1 MSFKTNSDIDMEML
15 DLYSDYLFS
24 SFSLTT
30 ATGLSAL
37 LDNQISHDQITRFLS
52 EREYNSKDLWM
63 LVKPVVREI
72 ETDDGC
78 LLFDDTIEEKEYTD
92 ENEIVAWHFD
102 HSKGRNLKGVNI
114 LSAIYH
120 NNGYTIPISF
130 EIVKK
135 DQEFIDDQGK
145 KKRRSSINK
154 NEYFRDMF
162 KVSIGN
168 KIKFKYVL
176 ADIWFSS
183 KENMEYILENQKHFI
198 FAVKKNRLVALS
210 KEDKLKG
217 KFKNLE
223 SLDFEEGQVKKVFFK
238 GMEAEVLVCRQVF
251 TNQDGSTGILYLATS
266 DIDLDFKKL
275 TDIYQKRWKIE
286 EYHKSI
292 KSNTSLAKSPTKTML
307 TQGNH
312 FFASIYSFFKLE
324 QLSHG
329 TKLNHFALKTKLY
342 VKALKVSFGEL
353 QLLKNQTILGV
364 GA

>member
-1 MSFKTNSDIDMEML
+1 MNML

-24 SFSLTT
+24 SFSYTT

-37 LDNQISHDQITRFLS
+37 LDNQISHDQVTRFLS
-52 EREYNSKDLWM
+52 KREYGPKDLWK

-102 HSKGRNLKGVNI
+102 HSKGRNLKGINI
-114 LSAIYH
+114 LSAIYYS
-120 NNGYTIPISF
+120 NSYTIPISF

-145 KKRRSSINK
+145 KKRRSSMNK
-154 NEYFRDMF
+154 NEYFRNMF
-162 KVSIGN
+162 KVSISN

-183 KENMEYILENQKHFI
+183 KENMEYILENKKHFI

-210 KEDKLKG
+210 KEEKLKG

-223 SLDFEEGQVKKVFFK
+223 SLDFEEGRVKKVFFK
-238 GMEAEVLVCRQVF
+238 GMGTEILVCRQVF
-251 TNQDGSTGILYLATS
+251 TNQDGSTGILYLASS
-266 DIDLDFKKL
+266 DIDLDFKEL

-292 KSNTSLAKSPTKTML
+292 KSNTGLAKSPTKTVM

-312 FFASIYSFFKLE
+312 FFASIYSYFKLE
-324 QLSHG
+324 RLSHE

-342 VKALKVSFGEL
+342 VRALKISFDEL